1 MRNAVAANAASTG
14 PLRFQQHWRNL
25 VTVDS
30 LPIEGE
36 VITFLTQVGTGRS
49 SSAVNDS
56 EGCYFVDILP
66 AKPGV
71 LPGAYVDVISRLEMP
86 DRSPVHPG
94 AAPMDVGAA
103 ERFPDQF
110 SSFAPPSLTAEAG
123 SGGGEFHFDL
133 KTT

>member
-71 LPGAYVDVISRLEMP
+71 LPGAYVDVISRMEI
-86 DRSPVHPG
+86 
-94 AAPMDVGAA
+94 GAA